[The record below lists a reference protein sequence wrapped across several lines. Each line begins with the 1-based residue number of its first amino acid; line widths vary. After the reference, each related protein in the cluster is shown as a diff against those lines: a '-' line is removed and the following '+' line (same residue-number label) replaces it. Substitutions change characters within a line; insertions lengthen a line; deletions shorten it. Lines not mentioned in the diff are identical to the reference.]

1 MKDVKVITP
10 ADLDP
15 SLGFVGEFY
24 YDNSLRPADSVGK
37 VGITDLARHL
47 PRDILVGDGIIVVNS
62 NTGQARVADMSV
74 VTGVRK
80 PILQVR
86 YYEGEDFVNDLYIT
100 NQLPPI
106 PVGGGRLLYDFK
118 SSYFY
123 KYAPL
128 TLNIRS
134 PAPFTAYWVKVNST
148 TWALEK
154 VGSLSP
160 AGVHEE
166 FSPSAVTLR
175 FSKSPQ
181 MQHYDYDTGE
191 SWNYILCIDYED
203 AEDQYG
209 ISSTDI
215 HRTLTNRAGY
225 PFDVGIELTLDYTY
239 APTVWTGPVGSA
251 YIERSSDTDLRSSSG
266 VGRTFDVSIVREL
279 TT

>member
-15 SLGFVGEFY
+15 SLGFVEEFY

-86 YYEGEDFVNDLYIT
+86 YYEGEDFVNDMGIT

-118 SSYFY
+118 SSYFH

-134 PAPFTAYWVKVNST
+134 HAPFTAYWVRVNYT
-148 TWALEK
+148 TWTLEK

-160 AGVHEE
+160 AGVQEK
-166 FSPSAVTLR
+166 FSSSAVTLR
-175 FSKSPQ
+175 FSESPQ

-209 ISSTDI
+209 ISSTDM
-215 HRTLTNRAGY
+215 HKALTNHAVY

-266 VGRTFDVSIVREL
+266 AARTFDVSIVREL